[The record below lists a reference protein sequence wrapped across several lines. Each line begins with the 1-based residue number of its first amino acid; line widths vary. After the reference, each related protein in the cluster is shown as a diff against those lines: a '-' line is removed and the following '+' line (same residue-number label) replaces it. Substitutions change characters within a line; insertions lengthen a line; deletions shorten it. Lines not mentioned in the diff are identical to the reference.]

1 MVDGSQTPVAAPWR
15 WMLGGAALYNWVV
28 ALPVL
33 LTPGAGPTDRVVA
46 VLVAGFGLLYA
57 LVARQPARLA
67 PALWAG
73 VLGKLGVLWVM
84 VPEVQAGRAMAGT
97 GAVLAGDLLFTLGFL
112 AFLLARR
119 RAG

>member
-1 MVDGSQTPVAAPWR
+1 MVLKPRSLPLAVDAGRCGLVQ
-15 WMLGGAALYNWVV
+15 LGGGAAR
-28 ALPVL
+28 AAD
-33 LTPGAGPTDRVVA
+33 PGTGPTDRVVA

-84 VPEVQAGRAMAGT
+84 VPGVLAGRTVAGT
-97 GAVLAGDLLFTLGFL
+97 GAVLAGDLLFTLAFL
-112 AFLLARR
+112 AFLLSRR